1 VSISLRPQHDP
12 GTDLDV
18 LSDPTRLALVKTPVE
33 IPLAADANA
42 FDALH
47 GPPAT
52 GDRSSMLTVLE
63 VSRGFRR
70 QGVTVR
76 WMVPL
81 LPSLVY
87 RLEALFSLARDE
99 GVEPVLT
106 EAPLDL
112 MEEDRAFAADF
123 ITYRL
128 LEEDRHL
135 YSADRI
141 KVYEALRD
149 TLAGGRPPAAVP
161 GRTRFGRFVEKAI
174 ETQGVMADGSLAA
187 AEWIRGRVTDLLRA
201 RPLVN
206 AGQRFEKVLLIGA
219 YGGEHIGDAAILGG
233 VLLRLNRSYGTTE
246 ATVMSQRP
254 VHTRHLLSMLDT
266 PFKIDVRAYEHAN
279 IRERIPHVDAV
290 VFGGGPLTDIPKQLV
305 RHLYAVALGRRSGKP
320 FIAEGVGPG
329 PFRRRLSA
337 WTARRIIR
345 LADRI
350 SIRTSEGVHSQL
362 MKGLSPTVG
371 GDPAFDYLATRDA
384 PLTRLPERDEQAIE
398 RLLENTA
405 GRVVVGINLRP
416 IRHMFTVGASPA
428 TRAEFT
434 RTVEARFYEHLAEGL
449 RQFQRAS
456 SVPPCFIFVPM
467 NAIQFGM
474 SDLRSAYRLQ
484 RLLRGDVDLR
494 VWEGDASLDGV
505 VAICR
510 RLDIAICMR
519 FHAAV
524 FALSQH
530 RHVIGIDYR
539 VGAPDKVRALLDDVG
554 QSENCTRIDK
564 MTAQW
569 LTTSLL
575 VTSAKTDLG

>member
-1 VSISLRPQHDP
+1 MIYVHP
-12 GTDLDV
+12 GTDLNV
-18 LSDPTRLALVKTPVE
+18 LSDSTRE
-33 IPLAADANA
+33 IQLAADANA
-42 FDALH
+42 FEALH
-47 GPPAT
+47 GQRT
-52 GDRSSMLTVLE
+52 GDRSLPTVLE
-63 VSRGFRR
+63 VSRGLRR

-99 GVEPVLT
+99 GVDPVLT
-106 EAPLDL
+106 EAHPDL
-112 MEEDRAFAADF
+112 TEEDRFFAADF

-128 LEEDRHL
+128 LEEERHL
-135 YSADRI
+135 HSADRI
-141 KVYEALRD
+141 RGYEALRD
-149 TLAGGRPPAAVP
+149 ALAGGTFQSPRREPLE
-161 GRTRFGRFVEKAI
+161 RTRFGRFVDQAI
-174 ETQGVMADGSLAA
+174 DARGVIADGSLAA
-187 AEWIRGRVTDLLRA
+187 VEWIRAGVTGLMRA
-201 RPLVN
+201 RPPMG
-206 AGQRFEKVLLIGA
+206 AGQRFESVLIIGA

-254 VHTRHLLSMLDT
+254 GHTRHLLSMLDT
-266 PFKIDVRAYEHAN
+266 PFKIDVQAYEHAN
-279 IRERIPHVDAV
+279 IRERLRCVDAV
-290 VFGGGPLTDIPKQLV
+290 VFAGGPLTDLPKQLV
-305 RHLYAVALGRRSGKP
+305 RHLYAVALGRQSGKP

-329 PFRRRLSA
+329 PFGRRLSA
-337 WTARRIIR
+337 WTARRVIR
-345 LADRI
+345 MADRI
-350 SIRTSEGVHSQL
+350 SIRTSEGSRSQL
-362 MKGLSPTVG
+362 MKGLSPTVS
-371 GDPAFDYLATRDA
+371 GDPAFDYLATRGA
-384 PLTRLPERDEQAIE
+384 SLTRLPERDEQAID

-405 GRVVVGINLRP
+405 GRVVVGLNLRP
-416 IRHMFTVGASPA
+416 IRHLFTVGASPS

-434 RTVEARFYEHLAEGL
+434 REVEARFYERLAEGVRL
-449 RQFQRAS
+449 FHQAS

-510 RLDIAICMR
+510 RLDVAICMR
-519 FHAAV
+519 FHAAI

-530 RHVIGIDYR
+530 RRVIGIDYR

-554 QSENCTRIDK
+554 QSENCTRIDE
-564 MTAQW
+564 MTARW
-569 LTTSLL
+569 LVERLHTLAPGAHVAPNRTL
-575 VTSAKTDLG
+575 